1 LAYYIKHVLLCTN
14 QKAAGKQCCANSG
27 GEEYFSHMKSRLL
40 ELELHGPGKVRISKT
55 GCLGRCGSG
64 PCIVIY
70 PEGIWYSY
78 SSIADIDDIIET
90 HLISDSIVE
99 RLLIDKE

>member
-1 LAYYIKHVLLCTN
+1 LAYYNKHVLLCTN

-27 GEEYFSHMKSRLL
+27 GEEYFSYLKSRLL
-40 ELELHGPGKVRISKT
+40 ELELHGPGKVRVSKA
-55 GCLGRCGSG
+55 GCLGRCSSG

-78 SSIADIDDIIET
+78 SSFTDIDEIIET
-90 HLISDSIVE
+90 HLISDSIAE